1 MSGYSK
7 LDCGIIHSSVWQE
20 PHDVRVAWI
29 TMLGLTDYHG
39 HVRAAIPALANI
51 NAVSVQRM
59 EEIIAIFMAPDPYS
73 RTPDNEG
80 RRLMRAENGDWV
92 VLNYPKYRDG
102 LKQPDRTA
110 AERKA
115 RQREREK
122 EDMSR
127 QKRDSHGESR
137 SGTAGHAYSDSDSD
151 SEAKNK
157 NLSDSCP
164 TTPDGD
170 GQHTDPL
177 QKLPALSKAYVA
189 IQGRIKEVHPRVK
202 LPKPGT
208 QADFDARRCLA
219 RLVSLDKY
227 SEQEILATLRWVLYE
242 ERESDFTWR
251 AQFHSIANLRQ
262 VKGGLSKFA
271 KMHNAMTKARTAP
284 PKPDPGEDLPE
295 YIRDAMKAAGKL

>member
-170 GQHTDPL
+170 GQQPDPL
-177 QKLPALSKAYVA
+177 QSLPLLSKAYDA
-189 IQGRIKEVHPRVK
+189 IQGRIKQVHPRAK
-202 LPKPGT
+202 IPATGT
-208 QADFDARRCLA
+208 QADFDARRCLE
-219 RLVSLDKY
+219 RLVRLDKH
-227 SEQEILATLRWVLYE
+227 SEQEILDTLRWTLYTE
-242 ERESDFTWR
+242 PEGDFTWR

-262 VKGGLSKFA
+262 VKGGMSKFA
-271 KMHNAMTKARTAP
+271 KML
-284 PKPDPGEDLPE
+284 E
-295 YIRDAMKAAGKL
+295 AMKRFHKQAARAKIDPDEPIHHREAREKGILP